1 MKGPSPNP
9 QRCKI
14 LDFVQARYDRVPP
27 CRHGEPGRPG
37 RHGER
42 HDIGA
47 HIRPVDD
54 SLPRGQ
60 IEFLV
65 DDGLICPPESARA
78 DRKRLPVRNGLGR
91 LSADHRLARK
101 TGEFGR
107 VQL

>member
-27 CRHGEPGRPG
+27 CRHGEPGRG
-37 RHGER
+37 
-42 HDIGA
+42 IGA

-54 SLPRGQ
+54 NLPRGQ
-60 IEFLV
+60 IDFLV

-91 LSADHRLARK
+91 LSANQRLARK